1 MKKKIFQVV
10 ILILLLSYYGFFLA
24 DKIDLTTTDLGRHLK
39 NGEIAMS
46 AIFNDGATFNQLL
59 KTNFYSYTN
68 PDYSFI
74 NHHWGSGVIF
84 YLLVQLFGFS
94 GLSLFHIIFSLL
106 VFFIFFKLAQKNSD
120 FTLAAL
126 SALLLIPL
134 IAERREIRP
143 EIFSYLFFALFLWI
157 LWHYRQG
164 LISHRWLAALP
175 FMGVVW
181 VNLHIYFILG
191 LFLIGAFLF
200 EEIVVPALRDKKKI
214 KNLSLAFALTALSFL
229 IQPSGL
235 TGALYPLNIFRE
247 YGYRIVENQSVW
259 FLEKI
264 GIIDNPNLLLF
275 EIVFPILIV
284 SFICCFFLNR
294 KEFSLI
300 FFFLGITFGS
310 MAFLALRNFTLFSF
324 FVLVILAYNFDKIL
338 KKINFRPAVTKAVV
352 LILFLIIAGF
362 GIINNQQIILYSD
375 KGMGLL
381 LNNNAAAE
389 FYRALNIRGPV
400 FNNYDIG
407 SYLIYHLSLGEKV
420 FVDNRPEAYPMSFFK
435 EIYIPAQEGDNL
447 WETLDK
453 KYNFNAIFFS
463 HRDYTPWGQE
473 FLIKRVND
481 ENWAP
486 VFADGYAII
495 FLKRNDFNQAIIEKY
510 EIPKNF
516 FSITGIK

>member
-1 MKKKIFQVV
+1 
-10 ILILLLSYYGFFLA
+10 
-24 DKIDLTTTDLGRHLK
+24 
-39 NGEIAMS
+39 
-46 AIFNDGATFNQLL
+46 
-59 KTNFYSYTN
+59 
-68 PDYSFI
+68 
-74 NHHWGSGVIF
+74 
-84 YLLVQLFGFS
+84 
-94 GLSLFHIIFSLL
+94 
-106 VFFIFFKLAQKNSD
+106 
-120 FTLAAL
+120 
-126 SALLLIPL
+126 
-134 IAERREIRP
+134 
-143 EIFSYLFFALFLWI
+143 
-157 LWHYRQG
+157 
-164 LISHRWLAALP
+164 
-175 FMGVVW
+175 
-181 VNLHIYFILG
+181 
-191 LFLIGAFLF
+191 
-200 EEIVVPALRDKKKI
+200 
-214 KNLSLAFALTALSFL
+214 
-229 IQPSGL
+229 
-235 TGALYPLNIFRE
+235 
-247 YGYRIVENQSVW
+247 VENQSVW

-284 SFICCFFLNR
+284 SFILLFFLNR